1 MIIGLSG
8 RINSGKSYL
17 ANICIENGYEKIYFA
32 LPLKRLVAGLIG
44 VNVEEI
50 NKLKYVEKDY
60 NFMKMDYIFLA
71 RETGIPYKT
80 IEDEMSKVK
89 FTTVRQLLQFIGTDI
104 IRKYNTNWHVNR
116 IREMLKPDV
125 NYVIDDVRFP
135 NEMNLIKELGGDCW
149 YIVRPDLSK
158 ISNHES
164 ETSLKWQDFGNNVII
179 NDGGINA
186 FKFKWEVFIKNYGES
201 KKARDKYISSK
212 CVSELYKDV
221 AEDMSVFDLL
231 ELSKWWFEYKPR
243 EFDCENIKNVT
254 EENRVATIEYND
266 GTFEKIVNPLNI
278 EDLKL
283 CIN

>member
-186 FKFKWEVFIKNYGES
+186 FKFKWEVFIKNYDES
-201 KKARDKYISSK
+201 KKARDKYINSK

-254 EENRVATIEYND
+254 EEDRVATIEYND

>member
-135 NEMNLIKELGGDCW
+135 NEMNLIKELGGDNGFRCVP
-149 YIVRPDLSK
+149 IT
-158 ISNHES
+158 E
-164 ETSLKWQDFGNNVII
+164 
-179 NDGGINA
+179 
-186 FKFKWEVFIKNYGES
+186 
-201 KKARDKYISSK
+201 KAIR
-212 CVSELYKDV
+212 
-221 AEDMSVFDLL
+221 
-231 ELSKWWFEYKPR
+231 
-243 EFDCENIKNVT
+243 
-254 EENRVATIEYND
+254 
-266 GTFEKIVNPLNI
+266 
-278 EDLKL
+278 
-283 CIN
+283 